1 MDEKQEMTA
10 KILENVGKV
19 IIGKKEVSKF
29 ILTAMLANGH
39 VLLEDVP
46 GTGKTVM
53 AKTFA
58 KSIEAGFNRIQ
69 FTPDLLPSDVTGII
83 IRSRKNLYSGRDLY
97 LLIFYLLMRLTGQHQ
112 GHSRHCLNVWR
123 NIRLQ

>member
-69 FTPDLLPSDVTGII
+69 FTPDLLPSDVTGINYYNQKQEKSTLFL
-83 IRSRKNLYSGRDLY
+83 SRQELK
-97 LLIFYLLMRLTGQHQ
+97 QP
-112 GHSRHCLNVWR
+112 
-123 NIRLQ
+123 